1 MEIFMQAKFI
11 EYKKDINQ
19 YYSNNKIF
27 NSKDYNMFTKI
38 KDCNYLSRVLGKL
51 IKNWKTAFS
60 FFKKNMSEI
69 LNNGN
74 EVFAEYCLKII
85 LNAKREYI
93 DKVTRLLK
101 KAKIEPNFIAKIFR
115 GAYDNSFAYRLCYNL
130 RNYVQHVDIVGIYL
144 LKDYDGKIS
153 FKIDLSKYRDNH
165 DGIQPSFKKELEVI
179 ESDTYDLNSLLDDLN
194 EQILQIHTKIVD
206 GDKVKITV
214 APKGF
219 GSENMSKLKM
229 FTPAATREDIVEYI
243 LDCLVKAGGNPCPP
257 IVLGI
262 GIGGDFEQC
271 AYLAKKALCRDV
283 SIRNS
288 NEYYSDMEKEILSL
302 VNCLNIGPQGFGGKT
317 TALAV
322 NIETAPTHI
331 AGLPVAVNFGCHVT
345 RHKSTTI

>member
-1 MEIFMQAKFI
+1 MREIDVKTLSDAVALLCIQANKNLPHDLNKLITEFSESESNTLAKSVMNDIIENISAAKELDIPICQDCGMAVIFI
-11 EYKKDINQ
+11 EIGQDVHFIGGNFEEAINDGVRRG
-19 YYSNNKIF
+19 Y
-27 NSKDYNMFTKI
+27 TEG
-38 KDCNYLSRVLGKL
+38 YLRCSVVADPILR
-51 IKNWKTAFS
+51 KNT
-60 FFKKNMSEI
+60 
-69 LNNGN
+69 
-74 EVFAEYCLKII
+74 
-85 LNAKREYI
+85 
-93 DKVTRLLK
+93 D
-101 KAKIEPNFIAKIFR
+101 
-115 GAYDNSFAYRLCYNL
+115 DNTPA
-130 RNYVQHVDIVGIYL
+130 V
-144 LKDYDGKIS
+144 
-153 FKIDLSKYRDNH
+153 
-165 DGIQPSFKKELEVI
+165 
-179 ESDTYDLNSLLDDLN
+179 
-194 EQILQIHTKIVD
+194 IHTKIVD

-243 LDCLVKAGGNPCPP
+243 LDCVVKAGGNPCPP

-288 NEYYSDMEKEILSL
+288 NEYYADMEKEILSL

-345 RHKSTTI
+345 RHKTVII